1 MQILTLDNT
10 TYLLN
15 KIPDHVDDEMR
26 FSILDNTDT
35 SNPDFFFVPLIYLE
49 SFSSPAVVLQI
60 GEKNKIQMPLDWHIL
75 LGDPDC
81 GDLEIL
87 PLTSL
92 NDRSFHAFCFNP
104 ITDSMPTYQ
113 EVNVVNIYSE
123 VEWFFPRVRSN
134 HLLTTP
140 VNTNDNPPCAY
151 FIKDINR
158 NTDTVNLHALFH
170 A

>member
-1 MQILTLDNT
+1 MQILTLENT

-15 KIPDHVDDEMR
+15 KIPDNVDENMR
-26 FSILDNTDT
+26 FSVLDNTD
-35 SNPDFFFVPLIYLE
+35 SNNPDFFFVPLIYLE
-49 SFSSPAVVLQI
+49 SFSSPSVVLEI
-60 GEKNKIQMPLDWHIL
+60 GNDKIQMPLDWYIL
-75 LGDPDC
+75 LGDPEC

-104 ITDSMPTYQ
+104 ITGSIPEYK
-113 EVNVVNIYSE
+113 EVRIVNIYSE
-123 VEWFFPRVRSN
+123 EEWFFPRVRNN

-140 VNTNDNPPCAY
+140 VSTKSNPQCAF
-151 FIKDINR
+151 FIKEINR
-158 NTDTVNLHALFH
+158 NTDTVNLHNLFH

>member
-1 MQILTLDNT
+1 MQILTLENK

-15 KIPDHVDDEMR
+15 KIPDHIDDEMR
-26 FSILDNTDT
+26 FSVLDNSDPA
-35 SNPDFFFVPLIYLE
+35 NPDFFFVPLIYLE
-49 SFSSPAVVLQI
+49 SFSSPAVVLEI
-60 GEKNKIQMPLDWHIL
+60 GKNKIQMPLDWYVL
-75 LGDPDC
+75 LGDPEC

-104 ITDSMPTYQ
+104 ISDVMPRY
-113 EVNVVNIYSE
+113 EEIRISNIYSE
-123 VEWFFPRVRSN
+123 VEWFFPRIRNS

-140 VNTNDNPPCAY
+140 ISLNEQPSCAY

-158 NTDTVNLHALFH
+158 NTDTVSLHNLFH